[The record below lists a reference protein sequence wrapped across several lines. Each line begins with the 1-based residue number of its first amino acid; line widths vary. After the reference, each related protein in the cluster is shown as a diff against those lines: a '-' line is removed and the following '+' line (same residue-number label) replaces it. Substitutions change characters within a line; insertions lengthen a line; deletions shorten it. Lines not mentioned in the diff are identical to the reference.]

1 MLSSITPLGERGRTS
16 RWPVTATA
24 YVLGSMLGGAGVGAL
39 AGGIGWLLP
48 FELAAFSTTALV
60 LLAVAAAV
68 AVLIE
73 CRVLPS
79 LPTVRRQVDEDWLH
93 RYRGW
98 VYGLGFGVQLG
109 AGLVTIVTSPTIYLT
124 TVLAAVTGTPLAGAV
139 IGLVFGLTRA
149 LPVLGQR
156 RVASPARLA
165 SSSQRLASLAPTG
178 RAVAAT
184 GLGAVSVASAVQA
197 LVLAGGS

>member
-1 MLSSITPLGERGRTS
+1 MLSSITPLGERGRAS
-16 RWPVTATA
+16 RWRVTATA

-48 FELAAFSTTALV
+48 FEVAAFTTTSLV
-60 LLAVAAAV
+60 LLAVAAAG
-68 AVLIE
+68 AVLVE

-98 VYGLGFGVQLG
+98 VYGLGFGLQLG
-109 AGLVTIVTSPTIYLT
+109 AGLVTIVTSATVYLT
-124 TVLAAVTGTPLAGAV
+124 VILAVLTGSPVAGAAV
-139 IGLVFGLTRA
+139 GLVFGATRA
-149 LPVLGQR
+149 LPVLTQR
-156 RVASPARLA
+156 RVATTARLA

-178 RAVAAT
+178 RLVAAT
-184 GLGAVSVASAVQA
+184 GLVAVSAASAAQA
-197 LVLAGGS
+197 LVLAGA